1 MSDAAPLAAGPFAA
15 GSVNPATL
23 APLPAW
29 SPTPPE
35 AVAGV
40 VTAARRAQPGWA
52 ALAPSERERRI
63 IRVGQALME
72 RRAEISNLLWSETG
86 RPPLESFMADLAV
99 CVGYCKRAVAVSR
112 KALAPEKVPLSS
124 LEFPGKRA
132 TTYAVPR
139 GVVGVIAPWNYPVAN
154 FMKSVLPALL
164 AGNAVVMKPS
174 EHTPRSGA
182 WLAALLSEICGQG
195 GDGALVGLVQGDGRV
210 GAALIAGGVD
220 SIVFTGSVSSGRK
233 VALAAAERLIP
244 CSVELGGKD
253 AAIVLADCDLDRT
266 VLGIAQWGLHN
277 AGQNCAAIERVYVE
291 DAIADAFIEKLGRV
305 VARLRVAT
313 SDKDGESDLG
323 PLQNAAQLAI
333 VERHVTD
340 AVSAGARVV
349 CGGARVGPGYGFQ
362 ATVLDRCSNDMTVVA
377 EETFG
382 PVIAVIRVPDAERAV
397 AAANDSRYG
406 LNGSVWTRDLAR
418 GESLAHR
425 LEVGVAY
432 VNNHAVAGTMPEIPW
447 TGVRETGTGIAQSR
461 HAYGSYVRRQT
472 IFIDRHKDP
481 EPYWMPSDGRS
492 RAFAEALAGMQ
503 LGSLK
508 STVALLGHLKA
519 RVKALREAAR

>member
-1 MSDAAPLAAGPFAA
+1 MNNAAPMTSEPLAA
-15 GSVNPATL
+15 GSVNPANL

-29 SPTPPE
+29 RPTSTE
-35 AVAGV
+35 AVASV

-52 ALAPSERERRI
+52 ALPSQDRERRI
-63 IRVGQALME
+63 IRFGHALME
-72 RRAEISNLLWSETG
+72 RRAEITELLWSETG

-112 KALAPEKVPLSS
+112 KALAPEKVPLSA

-132 TTYAVPR
+132 TTFAVPR
-139 GVVGVIAPWNYPVAN
+139 GVVGVIAPWNYPVGN

-164 AGNAVVMKPS
+164 AGNAVVLKPS

-182 WLAALLSEICGQG
+182 WLAALLSEICGHV

-220 SIVFTGSVSSGRK
+220 SIVFTGSVASGRK

-266 VLGIAQWGLHN
+266 VLGVAQWGLHN

-291 DAIADAFIEKLGRV
+291 DAIADAFVEKLGKFV
-305 VARLRVAT
+305 QRLRVAT
-313 SDKDGESDLG
+313 NERDGESDLG

-333 VERHVTD
+333 VERQVAQ
-340 AVSAGARVV
+340 AVATGALLV
-349 CGGARVGPGYGFQ
+349 CGGKRVGPGYGFE
-362 ATVLDRCSNDMTVVA
+362 ATVLDRCTAFMTVVA
-377 EETFG
+377 DETFG

-418 GESLAHR
+418 GEALARR

-472 IFIDRHKDP
+472 IFVDRHKDP

-508 STVALLGHLKA
+508 ATVSLLGHLKA
-519 RVKALREAAR
+519 RVKALRASV